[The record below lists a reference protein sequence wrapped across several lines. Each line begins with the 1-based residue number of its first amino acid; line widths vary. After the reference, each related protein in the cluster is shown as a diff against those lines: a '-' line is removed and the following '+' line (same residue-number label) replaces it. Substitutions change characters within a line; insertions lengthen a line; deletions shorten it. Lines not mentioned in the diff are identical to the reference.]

1 MFKNMKISTKTI
13 AIALAG
19 PAITALIM
27 GYLQVSSIK
36 DEAQDAI
43 LKKSRA
49 IVQLAEASREQMNHK
64 LNEGILMP
72 FDKILPAAK
81 MSQVVPR
88 KDGRLTKFTV
98 HLKLSVHSDQ
108 PKRERSQL

>member
-1 MFKNMKISTKTI
+1 
-13 AIALAG
+13 
-19 PAITALIM
+19 M

-36 DEAQDAI
+36 DEAQNAI

-72 FDKILPAAK
+72 FDKIPPEKVLEAVPVISAIN
-81 MSQVVPR
+81 VV
-88 KDGRLTKFTV
+88 
-98 HLKLSVHSDQ
+98 
-108 PKRERSQL
+108 